1 VAKLFANVRAAFE
14 QTTALPRTDVLGF
27 EAFVYRSWCRMK
39 RSLLALAALTFRSL
53 ALAGA
58 ASLVASVTAAVQ
70 HYPTDAH
77 TLRRFVL
84 ALVTK

>member
-1 VAKLFANVRAAFE
+1 VAKLFANVRATLE
-14 QTTALPRTDVLGF
+14 QTTALPRADVFGF
-27 EAFVYRSWCRMK
+27 EAVVYRPWCRVK

-70 HYPTDAH
+70 HYSTNAH

-84 ALVTK
+84 TLVTE

>member
-27 EAFVYRSWCRMK
+27 EAVVYRPWCRMK
-39 RSLLALAALTFRSL
+39 RSLLALAALAFRSL
-53 ALAGA
+53 ALAGT

-70 HYPTDAH
+70 HYSTNAH
-77 TLRRFVL
+77 TLGRFVFT
-84 ALVTK
+84 LVAE